1 MNPSPPPRNHSR
13 LIEAEQCSSRVLLIR
28 PHAFARN
35 EAAARSNAFM
45 HDPTDPTAEI
55 ARRAL
60 AEFDGLAGALAD
72 AGVEVVQIEDDLH
85 LPDSVFPNNWIS
97 YHEPVDAAP
106 VIITYP
112 MATPARRLERREVII
127 DRIRELTPGHVERM
141 ALGDLE
147 AGGEFLEG
155 TGSLVLDRR
164 AGVAFACRSVRTTD
178 RALDLW
184 AEATGYEVVRFDAD
198 DGRGVPVYH
207 TNVLMSIGDRFA
219 VICSDSIPDAAQ
231 RAGIVGRLQDAG
243 REIVDISITQM
254 GGMCANILELRDTA
268 GNPLVAMSRTAWT
281 SFTRGQQAVLTEL
294 ARPVVAPIPTIEQ
307 VGGGSV
313 RCMIA
318 EIGRSRLAR
327 SS

>member
-1 MNPSPPPRNHSR
+1 MNPASPRANPSR
-13 LIEAEQCSSRVLLIR
+13 LLENEQCASRVLLIR

-45 HDPTDPTAEI
+45 HDPTDPSRVVAL
-55 ARRAL
+55 RAL

-72 AGVEVVQIEDDLH
+72 AGAEVVLIEDDLH

-97 YHEPVDAAP
+97 YHEPREGSP

-112 MATPARRLERREVII
+112 MATPARRLERRETII
-127 DRIRELTPGHVERM
+127 DRVRELTPGHVERL

-147 AGGEFLEG
+147 GAGEFLEG
-155 TGSLVLDRR
+155 TGSLVLDRT

-178 RALDLW
+178 RAMDIW
-184 AEATGYEVVRFDAD
+184 SEATGYEIVRFDAD

-207 TNVLMSIGDRFA
+207 TNVLMSIGERFA
-219 VICSDSIPDAAQ
+219 VVCGDSIQDAAQ
-231 RAGIVGRLQDAG
+231 RSTVLGRLQDLG
-243 REIVDISITQM
+243 KEIVDISLTQM
-254 GGMCANILELRDTA
+254 GGMCANVLEIRSAA
-268 GNPLVAMSRTAWT
+268 GEPLIAMSRTAWT
-281 SFTRGQQAVLTEL
+281 SFTRGQQAVLTGL